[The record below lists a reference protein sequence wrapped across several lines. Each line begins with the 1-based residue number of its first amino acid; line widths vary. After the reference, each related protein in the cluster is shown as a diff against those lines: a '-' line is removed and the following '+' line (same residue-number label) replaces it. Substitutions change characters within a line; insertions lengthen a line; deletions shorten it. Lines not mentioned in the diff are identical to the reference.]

1 MKSKIWIF
9 GGRYVGTMTWSKIA
23 QGSIM
28 HHGKKGRSNIQ
39 TSNIQH
45 PTHNIITTQLPRM
58 PLPIVLGGKSVSA
71 QTLPGPCG
79 WPDESEDGV
88 FLEPLELYQTLGWGV
103 CPLGEWLVRVTCS
116 YYDLIDPSTGSR
128 DCTMVEVRIQLS
140 PMTRPLSLDYRETEH
155 HLKLFDGA
163 QDDYPQSQPQVVV
176 SSDRKNLA
184 VLLFHPHQQSSAL
197 VIFQLRKPRSDLSSA
212 VRTSTNPIPVPSYI
226 QKVGNEDAQEA
237 SMDHRDPPAV
247 ATHPRFVSVW
257 GIATL
262 CCLPPNVNPSV
273 FLAACHDGSLVWLD
287 ARSSMAV
294 ATGHLELTL
303 NEQEEYLPF
312 SSMRA
317 APSSEMNLGQVLLV
331 TAKGTAVLVHWNLE
345 STTKVQQTFLK
356 RASTGTVITESSL
369 TSPLHSTSVPSG
381 AEVMAS
387 PVPSSSNP
395 TKSPPSRSQSSDSAF
410 SPNRMRDMFRLPKR
424 TSSGDSIGSAK
435 RAGAFDLK
443 LPFQTTNVAPANDDE
458 STDASTTKRQHMD
471 GFVLKELQ
479 KRTLSATSATAAT
492 NRSSN
497 ASSASVSST
506 RSSGPSPLLQQ
517 VLHAQQEQQK
527 QTQQTLQ
534 QKHRRRRSGLEGAR
548 AVDTLKR
555 QMKLQVLASVGGG
568 IGDQTLKVVDAL
580 FATLPTMV
588 CLLYEPD
595 PSTRCVAQMYSISEE
610 GMFQPLLAL
619 TLSKEQLEEAFKVHA
634 SRDHGTS
641 TRPSRF
647 AETSIS
653 LQSRKGLDHDAV
665 SDTFAISTIISVG
678 GQKGQDSPRWFGCLW
693 NWRSNALS
701 WTIQQDSST
710 SSSAPLW
717 NRLYFARHPQ
727 QSNQLVF
734 LECRQDKYLHVR
746 KQIVSTGLLS
756 PSSCLVEGGIPLE
769 ANSLLL
775 TSDSIRFPGA
785 SQVRKS

>member
-1 MKSKIWIF
+1 
-9 GGRYVGTMTWSKIA
+9 
-23 QGSIM
+23 
-28 HHGKKGRSNIQ
+28 
-39 TSNIQH
+39 
-45 PTHNIITTQLPRM
+45 
-58 PLPIVLGGKSVSA
+58 
-71 QTLPGPCG
+71 
-79 WPDESEDGV
+79 
-88 FLEPLELYQTLGWGV
+88 
-103 CPLGEWLVRVTCS
+103 
-116 YYDLIDPSTGSR
+116 
-128 DCTMVEVRIQLS
+128 
-140 PMTRPLSLDYRETEH
+140 MTRPLSLDYRETEH

-331 TAKGTAVLVHWNLE
+331 TAKGKAVLVHWNLE

-381 AEVMAS
+381 AELVAS
-387 PVPSSSNP
+387 PAPSSSNP

-479 KRTLSATSATAAT
+479 KRTLSAASATAAT

-497 ASSASVSST
+497 ASSERLFPA
-506 RSSGPSPLLQQ
+506 RGPRDLRHCCNKCCMLNKNNKSKRNKLCNKNTGEDGPDWK
-517 VLHAQQEQQK
+517 A
-527 QTQQTLQ
+527 
-534 QKHRRRRSGLEGAR
+534 LE
-548 AVDTLKR
+548 
-555 QMKLQVLASVGGG
+555 
-568 IGDQTLKVVDAL
+568 
-580 FATLPTMV
+580 
-588 CLLYEPD
+588 
-595 PSTRCVAQMYSISEE
+595 
-610 GMFQPLLAL
+610 
-619 TLSKEQLEEAFKVHA
+619 
-634 SRDHGTS
+634 
-641 TRPSRF
+641 
-647 AETSIS
+647 
-653 LQSRKGLDHDAV
+653 
-665 SDTFAISTIISVG
+665 
-678 GQKGQDSPRWFGCLW
+678 
-693 NWRSNALS
+693 
-701 WTIQQDSST
+701 
-710 SSSAPLW
+710 
-717 NRLYFARHPQ
+717 RLIH
-727 QSNQLVF
+727 
-734 LECRQDKYLHVR
+734 
-746 KQIVSTGLLS
+746 
-756 PSSCLVEGGIPLE
+756 
-769 ANSLLL
+769 
-775 TSDSIRFPGA
+775 
-785 SQVRKS
+785 